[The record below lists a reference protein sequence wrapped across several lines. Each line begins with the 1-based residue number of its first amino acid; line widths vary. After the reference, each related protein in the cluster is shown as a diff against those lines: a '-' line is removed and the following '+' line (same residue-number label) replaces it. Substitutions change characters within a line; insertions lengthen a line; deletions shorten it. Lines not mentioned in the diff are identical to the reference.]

1 MIRPTTTTWKLLGSD
16 LWWTS
21 IPSSGSA
28 NTSSRFMLQKRGYAR
43 AAMSKLAPRLHFLDI
58 RRAGKISIVRT
69 YILVEAILTIYNT
82 PN

>member
-1 MIRPTTTTWKLLGSD
+1 
-16 LWWTS
+16 
-21 IPSSGSA
+21 
-28 NTSSRFMLQKRGYAR
+28 
-43 AAMSKLAPRLHFLDI
+43 MSKLAPRLHFLDI